1 MIRLF
6 ALLGTICL
14 MAGPAVAQ
22 ETPEVLEKSET
33 LPESTAPRHV
43 RIMWMKNPQSEAV
56 ISWSTTLPVERNMV
70 VYDTESRGGTMRLY
84 AERSYNVHS
93 GPYTQAP
100 DDLTYGEPPL
110 YYHHAY
116 LAGLEPA
123 TTYYFAVSSD
133 GVDSREFHF
142 VTAPDDGRDVSILFG
157 GDSRIGGS
165 EPYLHEDRRNMNLRM
180 KALAEANDAVIA
192 FCHGGDFY
200 QRAELRYMR
209 PWLTDHELTVTDAGR
224 IIPIIP
230 VRGNHDRAIGFEEM
244 FWWPEREHDYHFV
257 TQISGEVAFVTL
269 NTEISLAGDQR
280 TWLDIQLRKLRPE
293 NRWLYIQYHKP
304 SYPSVR
310 GWTDGEDRR
319 YYFVPLFEK
328 YDVDIVT
335 ESHDHA
341 LKRTLPIR
349 EGGPHERGITYI
361 GDGGLGVPQRTPDPT
376 RWYLQGPGM
385 TQPVHHVHLLEF
397 TQENLRGRAYGM
409 AGEIL
414 DDFTIP
420 VQTPALEAVAAE

>member
-1 MIRLF
+1 MNTVRTLV
-6 ALLGTICL
+6 AAA
-14 MAGPAVAQ
+14 MVAVAGMSAAD
-22 ETPEVLEKSET
+22 EPLEKSEV
-33 LPESTAPRHV
+33 LPISTQPRHV
-43 RIMWMKNPQSEAV
+43 RVTWMENPATEAV
-56 ISWSTTLPVERNMV
+56 VSWSTTLPGERHQV
-70 VYDTESRGGTMRLY
+70 AYDTESQGGELRLY
-84 AERSYNVHS
+84 PGRVRTIESGEYTRSR
-93 GPYTQAP
+93 
-100 DDLTYGEPPL
+100 DDLDYGEPPL
-110 YYHHAY
+110 YYHHAHME
-116 LAGLEPA
+116 GLEPN
-123 TTYYFAVSSD
+123 TTYYFVVASD
-133 GVDSREFHF
+133 GDISREFHF
-142 VTAPDDGRDVSILFG
+142 RTAPDDAREVKMLFG

-165 EPYLHEDRRNMNLRM
+165 EPYLHHDRRGMNLRM
-180 KALAEANDAVIA
+180 KALAEEHDEVIV

-244 FWWPEREHDYHFV
+244 FWWPNREHNFYFV
-257 TQISGEVAFVTL
+257 TQLTGDIALITL

-280 TWLDIQLRKLRPE
+280 RWFDLRLRELRPE
-293 NRWLYIQYHKP
+293 NRWVYVQYHKP

-319 YYFVPLFEK
+319 HNFVPLIEAH
-328 YDVDIVT
+328 DVDIVT

-361 GDGGLGVPQRTPDPT
+361 GDGGLGVPQRTPDST
-376 RWYLQGPGM
+376 RWYLQEPGM
-385 TQPVHHVHLLEF
+385 TASVHHVHLLEF
-397 TQENLRGRAYGM
+397 GFEELRGRAFGM
-409 AGEIL
+409 DGEVL

-420 VQTPALEAVAAE
+420 VQEAYLPEPLAAR